1 MVINPDGTK
10 TSSYTVGGVT
20 TTSVIDK
27 DGKVLSK
34 TTSKANP
41 SGSSG
46 KSTSGEKVASV
57 DYMNGDGTISTL
69 PKSMAEAMDR
79 NRTDGKSGIVAGSES
94 WDKMTLGA
102 DYRRGGTSANQQ
114 TMYEV
119 SNKNTGEKKVIYSNY
134 NNYLDAFNDAGLLDD
149 WKLDRAV
156 TYRDGNNKSKT
167 PYVSDTG
174 ARGGFADTA
183 LKQMQAAEYLYGSN
197 ANQLTPQQRAILQGI
212 IDGTVSTAGVNFGDA
227 TSYEALKNGSTS
239 RGTYDGIDLS
249 GLKNVLDGMTNSTAR
264 KEVTDDMM
272 TTAEYQTYANSLKG
286 NTAPTGST
294 APAGNTGYTGD
305 VNLYNGIGGYG
316 DMNFNVGNNYGVPAY
331 NGLTA
336 DDIKE
341 VYGSIWNAQEQQ
353 AANNTAFLKSLADS
367 RRDDA
372 NKAYDETARQ
382 AWVQSMINQ
391 NNLPQMLKAQGLSGG
406 ASESSQLAQQ
416 LNYEN
421 IINNNETDR
430 ANALRDI
437 DQSFFE
443 AQTEAN
449 NNLLQIQAGLQQ
461 DMLGSLQS
469 AMNAENAFNQWVA
482 EYNMARTEAD
492 RDYALKQAQL
502 AKAEQEEAEARA
514 LQMALTASEF
524 GDFSQLQALGID
536 TAGAQK
542 LYNADLTK
550 KTTRQK
556 TQAEIEAEE
565 AAAKEAAAQASANEL
580 LDAYTSKFETTG
592 GQEQAVRFLQKEF
605 PDIVTDARLQNWLNS
620 EE

>member
-10 TSSYTVGGVT
+10 TISYTKGGVT
-20 TTSVIDK
+20 TTTVTDK

-34 TTSKANP
+34 TTSNKKP
-41 SGSSG
+41 SSS
-46 KSTSGEKVASV
+46 SNNSYSPEKVLSV
-57 DYMNGDGTISTL
+57 DYMKGDGTISTVS
-69 PKSMAEAMDR
+69 KSQAEAMDR

-94 WDKMTLGA
+94 WDKLTMGA

-114 TMYEV
+114 TMYEA

-134 NNYLDAFNDAGLLDD
+134 NNYLDAFKDAGLLDD

-212 IDGTVSTAGVNFGDA
+212 IDGSISPAGVNFGDA

-249 GLKNVLDGMTNSTAR
+249 GLKNVLDGMTNSTAN
-264 KEVTDDMM
+264 KAVTDDMM
-272 TTAEYQTYANSLKG
+272 TAAEFQTYVNDLKNNS
-286 NTAPTGST
+286 
-294 APAGNTGYTGD
+294 APAGSMGYTGD
-305 VNLYNGIGGYG
+305 VNLYNNYGGYG
-316 DMNFNVGNNYGVPAY
+316 GTNYGGYDVPTY

-336 DDIKE
+336 DDITNAYDK
-341 VYGSIWNAQEQQ
+341 IWGAQEQT
-353 AANNTAFLKSLADS
+353 AANNLAFLKSLADNQ
-367 RRDDA
+367 RDDV
-372 NKAYDETARQ
+372 NEAYDSTANQ
-382 AWVQSMINQ
+382 AYVQSMINQ
-391 NNLPQMLKAQGLSGG
+391 RNLPQLLRSQGLSGG
-406 ASESSQLAQQ
+406 AAESSQLAQQ

-421 IINNNETDR
+421 NINSNETDR
-430 ANALRDI
+430 AKALRDI
-437 DQSFFE
+437 DQSYLE
-443 AQTEAN
+443 AQVESN
-449 NNLLQIQAGLQQ
+449 NNLAQIQASLQQ
-461 DMLGSLQS
+461 DMLSSLQS
-469 AMNAENAFNQWVA
+469 AMSAENAFNQWVA

-492 RDYALKQAQL
+492 RDYALQQAQL
-502 AKAEQEEAEARA
+502 AKAEKEDAEARA

-524 GDFSQLQALGID
+524 GDYSQLEALGID
-536 TAGAQK
+536 TSGAQA
-542 LYNADLTK
+542 LYNADLAK

-556 TQAEIEAEE
+556 TKEEIEAEE
-565 AAAKEAAAQASANEL
+565 VAVKEAAAQATANEL
-580 LDAYTSKFETTG
+580 LDAYTSKFETVG

-605 PDIVTDARLQNWLNS
+605 PDVVTEARLQNWLNS